1 MTKQGNEAVL
11 ELLPWLVNGTL
22 DGDEMQRARA
32 ATGTDLEARRQLR
45 ELEALAAVVRDA
57 PLLDASPEL
66 GFERLKHQLDRNWA
80 KPTRVLPPP
89 PQQARR
95 IAHRGLALA
104 AGVLLALF
112 ANEVAIEPSLAPSF
126 RALTEAPAHAN
137 LHVVFDAALD
147 AAAIDARL
155 AAHGATRVGP
165 VGAGN
170 RVEVDPGGA
179 DRAALAAALGRD
191 PAVRLVGGAAPQPR

>member
-1 MTKQGNEAVL
+1 MTKQGNDAVL

-22 DGDEMQRARA
+22 DGDEAQHARA

-45 ELEALAAVVRDA
+45 ELEALAAIVRDA

-89 PQQARR
+89 PQARR

-112 ANEVAIEPSLAPSF
+112 ANQVAFEPSLLPSF
-126 RALTEAPAHAN
+126 RALTQAPAESTT
-137 LHVVFDAALD
+137 LHVVFDASLD

-170 RVEVDPGGA
+170 RVEVDPGEG
-179 DRAALAAALGRD
+179 DSAALAAALGRD
-191 PAVRLVGGAAPQPR
+191 PAVRLVGGTAPQPR

>member
-22 DGDEMQRARA
+22 DGDEATRARA

-45 ELEALAAVVRDA
+45 ELEALAAIVRDA
-57 PLLDASPEL
+57 PLLDASAEL
-66 GFERLKHQLDRNWA
+66 GFERLNHQLDRNWA

-89 PQQARR
+89 PQARR

-112 ANEVAIEPSLAPSF
+112 ANEVAFEPSLVPSF
-126 RALTEAPAHAN
+126 RALTEAPAQAS
-137 LHVVFDAALD
+137 LHVVFDASLD